1 MIGNNCVYFL
11 SFCVKNI
18 SKFNDG
24 MITQETDPN
33 PDCPFIVW
41 IRADPDCPFI
51 VWNRPDPDCPV
62 IVWNRPGSG
71 CYPFSNPTGQQVDL
85 FSAGSGSAFY

>member
-41 IRADPDCPFI
+41 
-51 VWNRPDPDCPV
+51 
-62 IVWNRPGSG
+62 NRPGSG